1 MQNKKIMISIL
12 LIGAV
17 FFLSIGIVINFKFSS
32 FTWEMNETKILDV
45 QLGFANKPFSEMHE
59 SGYMDF
65 RINSLGFRGKEID
78 NSKPSIVLLGSSMV
92 FGDGVSDPDTL
103 AVQLENQLAGRKSPM
118 NVINAGV
125 IGYGLDQKYKL
136 LKTRILE
143 RTPPPDYIVWF
154 LSPIDFSVNSTII
167 VDLYDINPVDGSLI
181 ERDVTKSIF
190 YRSTSI
196 AMWLNQHYNVW
207 FTGFLY
213 TLINRWNNQNE
224 LAIEKKYGVL
234 KFEKIMG
241 LVQDLSR
248 KTKIPIYV
256 VVLPDR
262 YHKVNWAFT
271 KNRVQL
277 PFYDL
282 NNEPNLRK
290 NWDKLF
296 LENNLH
302 LSGFGN
308 AEVSAVLINL
318 LFKNTKI

>member
-1 MQNKKIMISIL
+1 MHLKKIIIGIF

-17 FFLSIGIVINFKFSS
+17 FFISVGILIDFKFSS
-32 FTWEMNETKILDV
+32 FTWEMNETKILDA
-45 QLGFANKPFSEMHE
+45 QLGFANRPYSEMHE
-59 SGYMDF
+59 PGYMDF

-103 AVQLENQLAGRKSPM
+103 AVQLENQLAVRKTPM
-118 NVINAGV
+118 TVINAGV

-136 LKTRILE
+136 LKTKILE
-143 RTPPPDYIVWF
+143 RAPPPDYIVWF
-154 LSPIDFSVNSTII
+154 LSPIDFNVNSTII
-167 VDLYDINPVDGSLI
+167 VDLYDINPVDGRLT

-196 AMWLNQHYNVW
+196 AMWLNQHYNAW

-213 TLINRWNNQNE
+213 TLINRWNNQKE
-224 LAIEKKYGVL
+224 LAKEKTYGVL

-248 KTKIPIYV
+248 KTKIPIYI

-262 YHKVNWAFT
+262 YNKVDWSFT

-277 PFYDL
+277 PFYNL
-282 NNEPNLRK
+282 NDYPKLKK
-290 NWDKLF
+290 NWNKLF
-296 LENNLH
+296 LQNNLH

-308 AEVSAVLINL
+308 AEVSAALINL
-318 LFKNTKI
+318 LFKNTKN